1 MFACLVDYFRAW
13 LSCYDTFMHRNDRF
27 LPLLAVCVCVCV
39 RACVRADVVLLARLC
54 PDFRGRRVHQ
64 MAGAHPNRGESTD
77 TTIIYPPQKT
87 KRERKYP
94 PSHFNI

>member
-1 MFACLVDYFRAW
+1 MTQFNALCLLVWLITFVLGCLVMT
-13 LSCYDTFMHRNDRF
+13 LSCTGTIVSF
-27 LPLLAVCVCVCV
+27 LCWPCV
-39 RACVRADVVLLARLC
+39 CVRADVVLLARLC